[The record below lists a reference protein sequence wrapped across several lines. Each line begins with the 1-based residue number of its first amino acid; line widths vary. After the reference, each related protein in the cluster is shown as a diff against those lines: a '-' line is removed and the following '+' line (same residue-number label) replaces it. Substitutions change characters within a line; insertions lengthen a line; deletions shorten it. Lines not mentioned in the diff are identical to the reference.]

1 MDDIDIRVR
10 IGLRIKQLRAQA
22 GLTQDQLAYSIEL
35 SRSYLA
41 EVETGK
47 RNISSVNLE
56 RICTGLDVSLA
67 EFFGNELFEGQPR
80 RTANVAGLPS

>member
-1 MDDIDIRVR
+1 MDGIDIRVR
-10 IGLRIKQLRAQA
+10 IGLRIKQLRAQS
-22 GLTQDQLAYSIEL
+22 GLTQDKLAYSIEI

-56 RICTGLDVSLA
+56 RICNGLGISLA
-67 EFFGNELFEGQPR
+67 EFFNNELFEQ
-80 RTANVAGLPS
+80 VLPHDKPTSA

>member
-1 MDDIDIRVR
+1 MDEIDIRVR
-10 IGLRIKQLRAQA
+10 IGLRIKQLRAKA
-22 GLTQDQLAYSIEL
+22 GFTQDQLAYSIDI

-56 RICTGLDVSLA
+56 RICGGLGVSLA
-67 EFFGNELFEGQPR
+67 EFFNNELFEQ
-80 RTANVAGLPS
+80 VLPCAELVSTKS